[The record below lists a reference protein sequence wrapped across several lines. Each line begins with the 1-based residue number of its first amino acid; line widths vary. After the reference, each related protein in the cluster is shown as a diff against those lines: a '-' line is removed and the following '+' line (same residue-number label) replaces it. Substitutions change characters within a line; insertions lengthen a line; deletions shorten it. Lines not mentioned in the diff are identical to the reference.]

1 MKVQYT
7 NSPNSASA
15 TLEKSSDINVSSTA
29 QESPMDVDALA
40 YQVRKELL
48 ALTRSHGEMKTTEAS
63 AQGVADRIAKEVERI
78 CQQSSRIQNSGEIRS
93 WQLSLARHR
102 LQKCMSYYQLGSK
115 QGRIELHSTLGAIVY
130 RYMAP
135 MRSTSGFQARY
146 LLVEDFLQSFYME
159 SLKVFRKEAELPFDY
174 TPRTSL
180 EIAEYLAFTEQYARR
195 RIALRNGN
203 QQLIVLRAQSFSRRL
218 PTETTLDI
226 EQAAESTKGEDADAQ
241 SRNPAMQQV
250 RASMVAETTDPAEG
264 MLRDRLITELIEYL
278 QSQGQ
283 SDCVDYLTLKLQD
296 LSAPEIDEILGL
308 SPRKRDYLQQ
318 RFKYHLEKFSRL
330 HNWQLVHQWLGADL
344 DQKLGMS
351 SRQWEGFLE
360 KLSPQQRQLLQ
371 LKRDRVGDREIA
383 TALKW
388 TAKQVQKRWSELL
401 ELAWQTRNGST
412 IGHKA

>member
-7 NSPNSASA
+7 NFPNSVSA
-15 TLEKSSDINVSSTA
+15 TLEKSSDINVSSA
-29 QESPMDVDALA
+29 DQESPMDVDALA
-40 YQVRKELL
+40 YQVKKELL
-48 ALTRSHGEMKTTEAS
+48 ALTQSHGEMKTTSAS

-102 LQKCMSYYQLGSK
+102 LQKCMSYYHLGSK
-115 QGRIELHSTLGAIVY
+115 QSRIELHSTLGAIVY

-135 MRSTSGFQARY
+135 MRSTAGFQARY

-159 SLKVFRKEAELPFDY
+159 SLKVFRKEAELSEDY

-218 PTETTLDI
+218 PAETTLDI

-250 RASMVAETTDPAEG
+250 RASMVADTTDPAEG
-264 MLRDRLITELIEYL
+264 MLRDRLISELIEYL
-278 QSQGQ
+278 ESQGQ

-360 KLSPQQRQLLQ
+360 KLSPQQRQLLE
-371 LKRDRVGDREIA
+371 LKRDRVSDREIA